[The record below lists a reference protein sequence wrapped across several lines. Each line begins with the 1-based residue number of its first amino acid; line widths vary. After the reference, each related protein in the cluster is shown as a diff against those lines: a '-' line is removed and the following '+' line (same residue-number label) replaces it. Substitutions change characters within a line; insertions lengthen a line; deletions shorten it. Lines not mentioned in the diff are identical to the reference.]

1 MVHLMLVDNNPDP
14 SKANRVAQRTR
25 HGRLWLRF
33 SLSESNG
40 WMWKTQVALERVPWE
55 KLGITSY
62 PVVTQMTGLSRH
74 FPSTCLCSMLMENVH
89 MNNSASQ
96 PGRWEWLQQFMQN
109 SGLNRNI
116 QGIRQGLRSDP

>member
-14 SKANRVAQRTR
+14 AEANRVAQRRR

-33 SLSESNG
+33 SLSESND
-40 WMWKTQVALERVPWE
+40 WIWKTQVALERVPWE
-55 KLGITSY
+55 KMGIASY

-74 FPSTCLCSMLMENVH
+74 FPSTCLCPMLMENVH

-96 PGRWEWLQQFMQN
+96 PGRRERLQQFMQN
-109 SGLNRNI
+109 NGLNKNFQSI
-116 QGIRQGLRSDP
+116 GQGLALDP